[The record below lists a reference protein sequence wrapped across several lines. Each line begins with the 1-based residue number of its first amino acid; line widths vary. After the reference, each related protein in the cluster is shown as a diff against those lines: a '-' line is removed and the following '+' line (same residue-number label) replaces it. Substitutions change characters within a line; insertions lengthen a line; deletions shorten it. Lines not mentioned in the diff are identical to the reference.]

1 VGERRGREVLW
12 VKYHFKTEQGIQNM
26 TDAEARAMRAEDLDY
41 HRRDLWEAIS
51 AQLTFAAIPIA
62 EITRSDRIP
71 IPPNL

>member
-1 VGERRGREVLW
+1 
-12 VKYHFKTEQGIQNM
+12 
-26 TDAEARAMRAEDLDY
+26 MRAEDLDY